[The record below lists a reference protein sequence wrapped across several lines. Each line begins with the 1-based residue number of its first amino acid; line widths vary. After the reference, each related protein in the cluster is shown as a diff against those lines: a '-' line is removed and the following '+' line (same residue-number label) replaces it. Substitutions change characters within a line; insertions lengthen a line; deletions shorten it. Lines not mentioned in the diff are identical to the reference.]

1 MALQIVRQK
10 RRAVPVLSAKRQDRP
25 NRLRSADSVILGN
38 FRLFL
43 SSGFTMSG
51 MAVTDFNSRLFA
63 PERQGQILT
72 LAGQNLEPFLGNKPI
87 HLL

>member
-1 MALQIVRQK
+1 
-10 RRAVPVLSAKRQDRP
+10 
-25 NRLRSADSVILGN
+25 
-38 FRLFL
+38 
-43 SSGFTMSG
+43 MSG